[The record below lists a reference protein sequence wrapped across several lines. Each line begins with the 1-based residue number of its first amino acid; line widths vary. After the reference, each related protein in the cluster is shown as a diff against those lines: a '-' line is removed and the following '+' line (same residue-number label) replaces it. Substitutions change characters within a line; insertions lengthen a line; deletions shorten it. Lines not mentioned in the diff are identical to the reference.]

1 MVAVSGDVRRR
12 ADAFSADLFDYTL
25 PVDRIAQTPLEPRDA
40 SRLLHL
46 GSDGSIDDHLFTE
59 LPALLRAGDL
69 LVANDT
75 RVRAARLRGML
86 ANGGA
91 AEVLLLDRLEPG
103 RFTALVRP
111 GRRLRSGARLR
122 CDDALTVTVEAP
134 APGHPGARVV
144 SVEADGDIEDA
155 IACAGEAPL
164 PPYIH
169 TPLADASRYQT
180 VYATGDAASAAAPT
194 AGLHFTPAV
203 RTALEERGVGWA
215 SVQLDIGLG
224 TFAPMTATDIR
235 THRMHAERC
244 TLPQTTAS
252 IIEETHAHGG
262 RVIAVGTT
270 AVRTLE
276 SHVDG
281 SGRPRAGTMSTE
293 LFIAP
298 GHRFSVVDGLLTNFH
313 QPRSSLLVLLAA
325 FVGADQWRH
334 AYRHALDNGYRF
346 LSFGDCMLCWRGG
359 AAA

>member
-1 MVAVSGDVRRR
+1 VVAVSGDVRRH
-12 ADAFSADLFDYTL
+12 ADAFSADLFDYVL
-25 PVDRIAQTPLEPRDA
+25 PVERIAQTPLEPRDA

-46 GSDGSIDDHLFTE
+46 GSDGSIDDHVFTT
-59 LPALLRAGDL
+59 LPDLLRAGDL

-75 RVRAARLRGML
+75 RVRAARLRGTL
-86 ANGGA
+86 ADGDA
-91 AEVLLLDRLEPG
+91 AEVLLLERLQPG
-103 RFTALVRP
+103 RFVALVRP
-111 GRRLRSGARLR
+111 GRRLRTGAMLR
-122 CDDALTVTVEAP
+122 CDDSLTVTVVSP

-144 SVEADGDIEDA
+144 TVEADGDIEDA
-155 IACAGEAPL
+155 IARVGEAPL

-169 TPLADASRYQT
+169 TPLRELSRYQT
-180 VYATGDAASAAAPT
+180 VYAAGDAASAAAPT

-203 RTALEERGVGWA
+203 RTALRERGVGWA
-215 SVQLDIGLG
+215 SVQLDVGLG
-224 TFAPMTATDIR
+224 TFAPMTVTDIR
-235 THRMHAERC
+235 THRMHAEHC
-244 TLPQTTAS
+244 TLPEPTVS
-252 IIEETHAHGG
+252 IIEETRTHGG

-281 SGRPRAGTMSTE
+281 VGRPRAGTMSTG

-298 GHRFSVVDGLLTNFH
+298 GHRFFVVDGLLTNFH

-359 AAA
+359 AAT